1 MRDQGNRCETGRV
14 LHRRCDVEQ
23 VETLHRQEVGGLWRC
38 VSCGYAEGEDLHRD
52 YPLLGPHGLAR

>member
-38 VSCGYAEGEDLHRD
+38 VSCGYAEGEDLTTKTEELR
-52 YPLLGPHGLAR
+52 R